1 MASLNSSLNNLR
13 GRSSD
18 GRSSMPNLPS
28 SGATSRG
35 ASGHADPHDEFIRK
49 QLEAFDD
56 IARRLRSLNQYSPPS
71 RTQIRGRPSSRESVL
86 LALLLDQDQRLPLL
100 RMMVELTMMEISAEK
115 TTILLRLFLASIGT
129 WFLT

>member
-18 GRSSMPNLPS
+18 GRGSMPNLPS

-49 QLEAFDD
+49 QQEELDD
-56 IARRLRSLNQYSPPS
+56 IAQRMRILKQYSPPS
-71 RTQIRGRPSSRESVL
+71 QTQTRGRPSSRDRVSFAGAPSRSRHMSPSSE
-86 LALLLDQDQRLPLL
+86 DDGGIDDYR
-100 RMMVELTMMEISAEK
+100 
-115 TTILLRLFLASIGT
+115 
-129 WFLT
+129 